1 MISLQSRS
9 ALKVCNRCTEA
20 KGFEFFNKNPSS
32 PDGYYSLC
40 KGCRAIQKAEYRQRP
55 EVIAREKARLAKAYA
70 DNREVLLERRKQR
83 YADDRPKALA
93 KNREW
98 RVANLEQHRAQ
109 CRQWAK
115 DNPEAMRAIVA
126 KRRALKA
133 GADGSYTADD
143 IAAMLESQ
151 AGKCNGCLCVLVAF
165 HVDHKQPL
173 SRGGS
178 NWPTN
183 LQLLCPPCNLS
194 KGDKTPDE
202 WAAYREAA

>member
-1 MISLQSRS
+1 
-9 ALKVCNRCTEA
+9 LKACNRCKTQRT
-20 KGFEFFNKNPSS
+20 FEFFNKNPSS

-40 KGCRAIQKAEYRQRP
+40 KDCRGIQKAEYRQRP

-70 DNREVLLERRKQR
+70 DNRDALLAKRKAR
-83 YADDRPKALA
+83 YAADKPKALS

-98 RVANLEQHRAQ
+98 REANLEQHRAL

-115 DNPEAMRAIVA
+115 DHPEAMRAISA
-126 KRRALKA
+126 KRRALKN
-133 GADGSYTADD
+133 GAEGAYTADD
-143 IAAMLESQ
+143 VAEMLASQ
-151 AGKCNGCLCVLVAF
+151 EGKCNACQAPLAAF
-165 HVDHKQPL
+165 HVDHKRPL

-178 NWPTN
+178 NWPSN

-202 WAAYREAA
+202 WAAYKEAA